1 MRRIMKYINRINR
14 STGIVYN
21 QRLREFGINHCQHPY
36 IIQICR
42 HPGISQEELARA
54 ICVNKSNVARQ
65 LAVLEADGLLTRTPD
80 PEDRRVM
87 QVFPT
92 EKMEALLPCVREVMG
107 DWNSCLLADFSEEDR
122 EKLIAMLEIIT
133 ERAVKAAEETMGKNE
148 KGGEVR

>member
-1 MRRIMKYINRINR
+1 MRGIMKYINRINR

-133 ERAVKAAEETMGKNE
+133 ERAVKAAEETMRKNE

>member
-1 MRRIMKYINRINR
+1 MRGIMKYINRINR

-133 ERAVKAAEETMGKNE
+133 ERAVKAAEETMRKNE
-148 KGGEVR
+148 KGGEAR

>member
-1 MRRIMKYINRINR
+1 MRGIMKYINRINR

-21 QRLREFGINHCQHPY
+21 QRLREFGIKHCQHPY

-65 LAVLEADGLLTRTPD
+65 LAVLEANGLLTRTPD

-148 KGGEVR
+148 KGGEAR

>member
-1 MRRIMKYINRINR
+1 MRGIMKYINRINR

-133 ERAVKAAEETMGKNE
+133 ERAVKAAGETMGKNE

>member
-1 MRRIMKYINRINR
+1 MRGIMKYINRINR
-14 STGIVYN
+14 STGMVYN

-133 ERAVKAAEETMGKNE
+133 ERAVKAAEETMRKNE
-148 KGGEVR
+148 KGGEAR

>member
-1 MRRIMKYINRINR
+1 MRGIMKYINRINR

-36 IIQICR
+36 IIQICL

-65 LAVLEADGLLTRTPD
+65 LAVLEANGLLTRTPD

>member
-1 MRRIMKYINRINR
+1 MRGIMKYINRINR

-65 LAVLEADGLLTRTPD
+65 LAVLEANGLLTRTPD

-122 EKLIAMLEIIT
+122 EKLIAMLEVIT

>member
-1 MRRIMKYINRINR
+1 MRGIMKYINRINR

-21 QRLREFGINHCQHPY
+21 HRLREFGINHCQHPY

-65 LAVLEADGLLTRTPD
+65 LAVLEANGLLTRTPD

-122 EKLIAMLEIIT
+122 EKLIAILEVIT

>member
-1 MRRIMKYINRINR
+1 MRGIMKYINRINR

-65 LAVLEADGLLTRTPD
+65 LAVLEANGLLTRTPD

-148 KGGEVR
+148 KVGEAR

>member
-1 MRRIMKYINRINR
+1 MRGIMKYINRINR

-133 ERAVKAAEETMGKNE
+133 ERAVKSAEETMRKNE

>member
-1 MRRIMKYINRINR
+1 MRGIMKYINRINR
-14 STGIVYN
+14 STGMVYN

>member
-1 MRRIMKYINRINR
+1 MRGIMKYINRINR

-92 EKMEALLPCVREVMG
+92 EKMEALLPCVREVVG

>member
-1 MRRIMKYINRINR
+1 MRGIMKYINRINR
-14 STGIVYN
+14 STGMVYN

-54 ICVNKSNVARQ
+54 ICVNKSNVALQ

-133 ERAVKAAEETMGKNE
+133 ERAVKAAEETMRKNE
-148 KGGEVR
+148 KGGEAR

>member
-1 MRRIMKYINRINR
+1 MRGIMKYINRINR

-107 DWNSCLLADFSEEDR
+107 DWNSCLLADCSEEDR

-148 KGGEVR
+148 KGGEAR

>member
-1 MRRIMKYINRINR
+1 MRGIMKYINRINR

-107 DWNSCLLADFSEEDR
+107 DWNSCLLADFSEKDR

-133 ERAVKAAEETMGKNE
+133 ERAVKAAEETMRKNE
-148 KGGEVR
+148 KGGEAR

>member
-1 MRRIMKYINRINR
+1 MRGIMKYINRINR

-148 KGGEVR
+148 KVGEAR

>member
-1 MRRIMKYINRINR
+1 MRGIMKYINRINR

-107 DWNSCLLADFSEEDR
+107 DWDSCLLADFSEEDR

-148 KGGEVR
+148 KVGEAR

>member
-1 MRRIMKYINRINR
+1 MRGVMKYINRINR

>member
-1 MRRIMKYINRINR
+1 MRGIMKYINRINR

>member
-1 MRRIMKYINRINR
+1 MRGIMKYINRINR

-148 KGGEVR
+148 KGWEVR

>member
-1 MRRIMKYINRINR
+1 MRGIMKYINRINR

-107 DWNSCLLADFSEEDR
+107 DWNSCLLANFSEEDR

>member
-1 MRRIMKYINRINR
+1 MRGIMKYINRINR

-148 KGGEVR
+148 KGGEAR

>member
-1 MRRIMKYINRINR
+1 MRGIMKYINRINR
-14 STGIVYN
+14 STGMVYN

-65 LAVLEADGLLTRTPD
+65 LAVLEANGLLTRTPD

-122 EKLIAMLEIIT
+122 EKLIAMLEVIT

>member
-1 MRRIMKYINRINR
+1 MRGIMKYINRINR

-122 EKLIAMLEIIT
+122 EKLIAMLEVIT

>member
-1 MRRIMKYINRINR
+1 MRGIMKYINRINR
-14 STGIVYN
+14 STGMVYN

-122 EKLIAMLEIIT
+122 EKLIAMLEVIT

>member
-1 MRRIMKYINRINR
+1 MRGIMKYINRINR

-122 EKLIAMLEIIT
+122 EKLIAMLEVIT
-133 ERAVKAAEETMGKNE
+133 ERAVKAAEETMRKNE
-148 KGGEVR
+148 KGGEAR

>member
-1 MRRIMKYINRINR
+1 MRGIMKYINRINR

-65 LAVLEADGLLTRTPD
+65 LAVLEANGLLTRTPD

>member
-1 MRRIMKYINRINR
+1 MRGIMKYINRINR

-122 EKLIAMLEIIT
+122 EKLIATLEVIT

-148 KGGEVR
+148 KGGEAR

>member
-1 MRRIMKYINRINR
+1 MRGIMKYINRINR

-92 EKMEALLPCVREVMG
+92 EKMEALLPCVREVM
-107 DWNSCLLADFSEEDR
+107 
-122 EKLIAMLEIIT
+122 
-133 ERAVKAAEETMGKNE
+133 
-148 KGGEVR
+148 

>member
-1 MRRIMKYINRINR
+1 MRGIMKYINRINR

-21 QRLREFGINHCQHPY
+21 QRLRELGINHCQHPY